1 MQILEKLKNLKEKI
15 ERTQKLNEDLIE
27 SHLANKNK
35 IISQENKIKVLRN
48 GIKESADNIEKF
60 MNDLDADS

>member
-1 MQILEKLKNLKEKI
+1 MQILEKLKNLREKI

-35 IISQENKIKVLRN
+35 IKSQENKIKVLKN
-48 GIKESADNIEKF
+48 GIKDSADDIEKF
-60 MNDLDADS
+60 MKDLDADT

>member
-35 IISQENKIKVLRN
+35 IKSQENKIKVLRN
-48 GIKESADNIEKF
+48 GIIESADDIEQIVK
-60 MNDLDADS
+60 DLDADD

>member
-1 MQILEKLKNLKEKI
+1 MKVLEKLKILKEKI

-35 IISQENKIKVLRN
+35 IKSQENKIKVLRN
-48 GIKESADNIEKF
+48 GIKESADDIEQF
-60 MNDLDADS
+60 MKDLDADT

>member
-27 SHLANKNK
+27 SHIANKNK
-35 IISQENKIKVLRN
+35 IKSHENKIKVLRD
-48 GIKESADNIEKF
+48 GIKESADDIEQF
-60 MNDLDADS
+60 MKDLDANT

>member
-27 SHLANKNK
+27 SHLANKN
-35 IISQENKIKVLRN
+35 IIKSQENKIKVLRN
-48 GIKESADNIEKF
+48 GIKESADDIEKF
-60 MNDLDADS
+60 IKDLDADT

>member
-15 ERTQKLNEDLIE
+15 EKAQKLNEDLIE

-35 IISQENKIKVLRN
+35 IKSQENKIKVLRN
-48 GIKESADNIEKF
+48 GIKESADDIEQF
-60 MNDLDADS
+60 MKDLDADT

>member
-1 MQILEKLKNLKEKI
+1 MQILEKLNNLKEKI

-35 IISQENKIKVLRN
+35 IKSQENKIKVLRN
-48 GIKESADNIEKF
+48 GIKESVRDIEQFIK
-60 MNDLDADS
+60 DLDADT

>member
-35 IISQENKIKVLRN
+35 IISQENKIKVLSN

-60 MNDLDADS
+60 MKDLDADT

>member
-15 ERTQKLNEDLIE
+15 ESTQKLNEDLIE

-35 IISQENKIKVLRN
+35 IKSQENKIKVLRN
-48 GIKESADNIEKF
+48 GIKESADDIEKF
-60 MNDLDADS
+60 LKDLDADT

>member
-35 IISQENKIKVLRN
+35 IKSQENKIKVLRN

-60 MNDLDADS
+60 MNDLDADT

>member
-15 ERTQKLNEDLIE
+15 ERAQKLNEDLVE

-60 MNDLDADS
+60 MNDLDADT

>member
-15 ERTQKLNEDLIE
+15 ERVQKLNEDLIE

-35 IISQENKIKVLRN
+35 IKSEENKIKALRN
-48 GIKESADNIEKF
+48 GIKESGEDIEQF
-60 MNDLDADS
+60 MKDLDAET